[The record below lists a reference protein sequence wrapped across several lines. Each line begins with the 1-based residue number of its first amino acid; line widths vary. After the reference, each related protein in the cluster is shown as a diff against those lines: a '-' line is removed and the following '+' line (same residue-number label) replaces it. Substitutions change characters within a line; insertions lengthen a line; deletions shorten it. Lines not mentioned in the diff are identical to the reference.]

1 MLKFVNQKEID
12 GKIYTALRDDV
23 NPRLQIIECE
33 GEEKECRLKD
43 VWNFNKRILQLWQ
56 QQ

>member
-56 QQ
+56 Q